1 MWKVF
6 FIFLFYPTISA
17 ALSISN
23 ISGLGEEV
31 SNVTVRFENNLSSNC
46 WSNKEEVKKYIVDK
60 FQLLGVG
67 VVFTGEEFQNI
78 LFVETLGQRLEERC
92 YATIVL
98 TLIKFHSL
106 TGEPTEIAEL
116 IKKMTQTSIQR
127 ININQ
132 FLIETVDQF
141 FSDF

>member
-1 MWKVF
+1 MQKVF

-67 VVFTGEEFQNI
+67 VVFTDKEFQNI

-116 IKKMTQTSIQR
+116 IKQMTQTSIQR

>member
-1 MWKVF
+1 M
-6 FIFLFYPTISA
+6 
-17 ALSISN
+17 
-23 ISGLGEEV
+23 
-31 SNVTVRFENNLSSNC
+31 
-46 WSNKEEVKKYIVDK
+46 KKYIVDK

-67 VVFTGEEFQNI
+67 VVFTDKEFQNI

-116 IKKMTQTSIQR
+116 IKQMTQTSIQR